1 MVNTWFPDFF
11 PIDFKHKF
19 SGGKPRFKLLNSH
32 VFETHPPQWDCIYIC
47 IQIYELILHRVAARS
62 RTHHHL
68 RVIHPQKSVF
78 CECLQK
84 SMGDWQSD
92 SNHNS
97 GLELMTYQWP
107 ISGFSPIRVHWDW
120 DQLRSSD
127 QGDEVYLPCRS
138 GDFICLVKATV
149 TGTLGWVVTV
159 VIFHGI
165 MPSCPKTSER
175 DGRNEDKRWKQT
187 LVDNYFLIIIVMLII
202 I

>member
-32 VFETHPPQWDCIYIC
+32 VFETHPPQWDYIYTYRI

-78 CECLQK
+78 WECLQK

-92 SNHNS
+92 SKHNS
-97 GLELMTYQWP
+97 GLELMTYQWVFTNP
-107 ISGFSPIRVHWDW
+107 GWLG

-149 TGTLGWVVTV
+149 LDPGVGCHCCHLPWHHAVMPKNVRKGW
-159 VIFHGI
+159 
-165 MPSCPKTSER
+165 KKWRKLETSI
-175 DGRNEDKRWKQT
+175 DW
-187 LVDNYFLIIIVMLII
+187 
-202 I
+202 

>member
-127 QGDEVYLPCRS
+127 QGDEVLLAMSKWRLYLPRE
-138 GDFICLVKATV
+138 GDSYRDPGVGCHRCNLPWHHAVVPKNV
-149 TGTLGWVVTV
+149 GKGW
-159 VIFHGI
+159 
-165 MPSCPKTSER
+165 KKWR
-175 DGRNEDKRWKQT
+175 
-187 LVDNYFLIIIVMLII
+187 
-202 I
+202 